1 MIESI
6 TIQNFLSIRK
16 ELTLSF
22 VATRERD
29 RLDGKGEWT
38 EKHGGRKLSK
48 MLFLFGNNAAG
59 KTNIIAA
66 IRTMRKI
73 VLNVPL
79 RRDSPIDFL
88 PFILDKTS
96 RRKPTYMTITYFI
109 GEERYQYSIS
119 YNDKVIVEETL
130 VLVTGTKHNII
141 FDRTYDSNADV
152 TRIEYGRG
160 CDMSSDDK
168 LALIKST
175 KVNGSVLATFWDNN
189 MSSDVLK
196 SNLLFFRDKIAFDM
210 REDENL
216 ADLLSL
222 GTQTQQN
229 NLKRIIIMFL
239 RLIDSNINDYEIR
252 EEKRPIPK
260 GFLERLSQLHPME
273 DVEDLLQKEYLPYKT
288 VTFYHK
294 NSKGRYPIGERFE
307 SDGTLQLIR
316 LIAMGQFIIDNDIT
330 VFLDE
335 ECDSLHE
342 IALKYLVLCYIQLS
356 RRCQLVLAGQD
367 TSFLENKSFRRDS
380 IRVIRK
386 DLDGNTYI
394 VEPSRGLYQR
404 NINLQKYIYQ
414 LSGLD
419 DSLYS
424 ESIYPELSS
433 FIEFVLKK
441 WR

>member
-1 MIESI
+1 MVESI

-79 RRDSPIDFL
+79 RRDSPIDFM
-88 PFILDKTS
+88 PFILDNTS

-141 FDRTYDSNADV
+141 FDRTYDYNADV

-222 GTQTQQN
+222 GTQTQQK

>member
-6 TIQNFLSIRK
+6 TIQNFLSIRN
-16 ELTLSF
+16 EMTLSF
-22 VATRERD
+22 VATREKD

-79 RRDSPIDFL
+79 RRDSPIDFV
-88 PFILDKTS
+88 PFILDNTS

-119 YNDKVIVEETL
+119 YNDKVIIEETL

-141 FDRTYDSNADV
+141 FNRTYDSNADV

>member
-16 ELTLSF
+16 EMTLSF
-22 VATRERD
+22 VATREKD

-79 RRDSPIDFL
+79 RRDSPIDFM
-88 PFILDKTS
+88 PFILDNTS

-141 FDRTYDSNADV
+141 FDRTYDSNADL

-196 SNLLFFRDKIAFDM
+196 SNILFFRDKIAFDM

-239 RLIDSNINDYEIR
+239 RLINSNINDYEIR

>member
-1 MIESI
+1 
-6 TIQNFLSIRK
+6 
-16 ELTLSF
+16 
-22 VATRERD
+22 
-29 RLDGKGEWT
+29 
-38 EKHGGRKLSK
+38 
-48 MLFLFGNNAAG
+48 
-59 KTNIIAA
+59 
-66 IRTMRKI
+66 
-73 VLNVPL
+73 
-79 RRDSPIDFL
+79 
-88 PFILDKTS
+88 
-96 RRKPTYMTITYFI
+96 
-109 GEERYQYSIS
+109 
-119 YNDKVIVEETL
+119 
-130 VLVTGTKHNII
+130 
-141 FDRTYDSNADV
+141 
-152 TRIEYGRG
+152 
-160 CDMSSDDK
+160 
-168 LALIKST
+168 
-175 KVNGSVLATFWDNN
+175 

-222 GTQTQQN
+222 GTQTQQK

>member
-22 VATRERD
+22 VATREKD
-29 RLDGKGEWT
+29 RLCGKGEWT

-79 RRDSPIDFL
+79 RRDSPIDFV
-88 PFILDKTS
+88 PFILDNTS

-394 VEPSRGLYQR
+394 VEPSRVLYQR